1 MTNKTFFGFKEVETA
16 DKARLVGKV
25 FTNVSSK
32 YDIMNDAMSLGI
44 HRLWKDRMIAAL
56 NPRAGSKLLDVAGGT
71 GDIAF
76 RFLENAKNANV
87 TVCDINADMLAEGK
101 KRSID
106 KNILKNIEWIC
117 GDAEKLPMFS
127 ANFDYYTI
135 AFGIRNVTKIQEALN
150 EAYRVLKP
158 GGRFMC
164 LEFSHVDNQLLG
176 KIYDIFSF
184 NLIPKLGKIIAN
196 DEDSYR
202 YLVESIRKF
211 PTQEKFAKMVKN
223 AGFENVK
230 YTDLSG
236 GIVALHSGWKI

>member
-1 MTNKTFFGFKEVETA
+1 MTNKTFFGFKEVNES
-16 DKARLVGKV
+16 DKAGLVGEV
-25 FTNVSSK
+25 FSNVADK

-44 HRLWKDRMIAAL
+44 HRLWKDRMIAEL
-56 NPRAGSKLLDVAGGT
+56 NPKDGSKLLDVAGGT

-76 RFLENAKNANV
+76 RFLEATTNATV
-87 TVCDINADMLAEGK
+87 TICDINPEMLNEGK

-117 GDAEKLPMFS
+117 GDAETLPMPD

-135 AFGIRNVTKIQEALN
+135 AFGIRNVTNIQNALN
-150 EAYRVLKP
+150 DAYRVLRP

-164 LEFSHVDNQLLG
+164 LEFSHVDNSLLS
-176 KIYDIFSF
+176 KIYDVFSF
-184 NLIPKLGKIIAN
+184 QLIPKIGKLVAK

-211 PTQEKFAKMVKN
+211 PKQEKFADMIKK

-236 GIVALHSGWKI
+236 GVVALHSGWKV